1 MISERF
7 SDRLYMERKA
17 IRYGKRDGMKHVEYD
32 K

>member
-7 SDRLYMERKA
+7 SDSLYMERKA
-17 IRYGKRDGMKHVEYD
+17 IRYGKRNGLVHEEYD